1 MAEEPLS
8 AADAVE
14 AMYAEKERD
23 LLVHAR
29 RCLAKE
35 SIPESRL
42 AAEDLVQDAI
52 VVALANYSKQPIEN
66 VAGYVYKVIANKV
79 RDESRRTGVA
89 QPIDTSLH
97 TVDQDRF
104 IHVSAVEEVGPEG
117 VADHLDLEDAL
128 LTLPGQQQRMVVL
141 AKGFDYTHAEIAD
154 ITGLHKGT
162 IAQHIR
168 RGTRALTILLT
179 GAASCLAF
187 ALFAC
192 FASFGGEDLVP
203 AGSHEV
209 RAALRRFDGYS
220 PWVTTLAVLALGGLL
235 GLVWNLRTKV
245 RRAVGGDLHPDTAAL
260 VREMRKATNYGGALS
275 NLGREPTDEEF
286 AKVLDAPPELIY
298 TLRRHMADLSSN
310 QMTRTRLSSR
320 EAWLPRAAPRAPRL
334 PADDEE

>member
-8 AADAVE
+8 ATDAVE
-14 AMYAEKERD
+14 AMYAEKEKD
-23 LLVHAR
+23 LLAHAR

-35 SIPESRL
+35 GIRESRI

-52 VVALANYSKQPIEN
+52 VVALTNYSKQPIEN
-66 VAGYVYKVIANKV
+66 VAGYVYKVIANKA
-79 RDESRRTGVA
+79 RDEGRRIGVA
-89 QPIDTSLH
+89 QPIDANHH

-179 GAASCLAF
+179 GVASCLTF

-203 AGSHEV
+203 AGSHEI
-209 RAALRRFDGYS
+209 RAALRKFDGYS

-235 GLVWNLRTKV
+235 GLVWILRAKV
-245 RRAVGGDLHPDTAAL
+245 RRAAEVEVLPDTAAL
-260 VREMRKATNYGGALS
+260 VRAMEKATNYGGALS

-286 AKVLDAPPELIY
+286 ARELDVTPELIHAV
-298 TLRRHMADLSSN
+298 RRYMAELSTRN
-310 QMTRTRLSSR
+310 RPTRTRLASD
-320 EAWLPRAAPRAPRL
+320 EVGVPRAPRL